1 MDMTI
6 ETPIQSRFAR
16 SLVCALAAAAL
27 SAPAALADP
36 PQGHRAPPS
45 DVVDR
50 YLANDR
56 AHASQPIGTPDV
68 IERYVESRAG
78 IVDRTPDG
86 YLPRAQR
93 GEIQAASVSQASADG
108 FGWGDAGIGA
118 ALGFVLS
125 LIAGGTLLAARRRQ
139 RVAHP

>member
-1 MDMTI
+1 MTI
-6 ETPIQSRFAR
+6 GTHIQSRFVR
-16 SLVCALAAAAL
+16 SLVCALAAAAFT
-27 SAPAALADP
+27 APAALADP

-56 AHASQPIGTPDV
+56 AHSIKPIRTPDV

-86 YLPRAQR
+86 YLPRVQR
-93 GEIQAASVSQASADG
+93 GEIQAAALPEASTDG

-118 ALGFVLS
+118 AFGFALS
-125 LIAGGTLLAARRRQ
+125 SLVAATLLATRRRQ
-139 RVAHP
+139 RIAHS